1 MKLPINKKTMMLPG
15 IGIVVFGIS
24 VMGML
29 FIKGS
34 KPPSTDLA
42 VQATSQ
48 DVKENDDTSMN
59 QIGTSTVGIE
69 KTRKDKKEKLTT
81 KLPAVYKQNATTIF
95 KPLSS
100 NEIANMLKEIEEEKR
115 AYEKRKELLDYKEK
129 VLESVRADLETERK
143 ELDALKQ
150 ELNKILDVV
159 STQKVELKKETIQ
172 LDEIESK
179 NIKKL
184 AAVYGGMKPEKAA
197 MIIKEM
203 DEETAVKL
211 LTMMDGKSSARI
223 LESVDLNLAV
233 KLSERLKL
241 LKSDFKNDKK

>member
-1 MKLPINKKTMMLPG
+1 
-15 IGIVVFGIS
+15 
-24 VMGML
+24 
-29 FIKGS
+29 
-34 KPPSTDLA
+34 

-48 DVKENDDTSMN
+48 DVKEDDDTNIN
-59 QIGTSTVGIE
+59 QMGTSTVKNE
-69 KTRKDKKEKLTT
+69 KMLKDKKEKSVT
-81 KLPAVYKQNATTIF
+81 KLPAIYKQNAATIF

-100 NEIANMLKEIEEEKR
+100 SEIAAMLKEMEKEKNEY
-115 AYEKRKELLDYKEK
+115 AKRKEMLDYREK
-129 VLESVRADLETERK
+129 VLESVRADLEAERK

-150 ELNKILDVV
+150 ELNKILEVV

-172 LDEIESK
+172 LDEAESK

-184 AAVYGGMKPEKAA
+184 AAVYSGMKPEKAA

-241 LKSDFKNDKK
+241 LKSDFKNGKK